1 MRPKVL
7 IIDDNEQSVDV
18 IASLILKAQLTP
30 VKATSLT
37 AAQHIFSHSA
47 PEDFLCAIVD
57 YRLPDAPIGQ
67 AIDFTLA
74 SFLPTIVTTEFLD
87 PETRAG
93 ILNKNVI
100 DYILKENEQVYEYLS
115 VLLSRLHKNKSEGV
129 LVVDNARVSRQR
141 STSLLQRHNFMTHE
155 ATTGQQGL
163 EALTRYSHIK
173 LVIVANK
180 LPDMSGIALLNEI
193 RKRASKDDI
202 AVIGLSDHSD
212 TGVSARF
219 IKSGANDYLAQ
230 PYGQEEF
237 LCRIMQNI
245 EYIENIE
252 LIRRA
257 ANSDFLTGLPNRRH
271 FFERAAAATQ
281 LVPKCQTLALI
292 DIDLFKS
299 VNDTYGHDCG
309 DYTLREIAKLVSST
323 FAAHIPARFGGE
335 EFCVFLPN
343 VDLPSAIQLFE
354 TFREALAQLTF
365 KFEGKTFHCTVSI
378 GLTAIATGGVN
389 SMLRKADEYLYQAKA
404 GGRNQVVYDP
414 ADEIF

>member
-7 IIDDNEQSVDV
+7 IIDDNEQSLDI
-18 IASLILKAQLTP
+18 IASLILKARLTP
-30 VKATSLT
+30 IKATSLT

-74 SFLPTIVTTEFLD
+74 SFLPTIVTTEYLD
-87 PETRAG
+87 SQTRTG
-93 ILNKNVI
+93 ILNKDVI

-115 VLLSRLHKNKSEGV
+115 ILLNRLHKNKREGV
-129 LVVDNARVSRQR
+129 LVVDNARASRQR
-141 STSLLQRHNFMTHE
+141 SISLLQRHNFITYK
-155 ATTGQQGL
+155 ATTGQEGL
-163 EALTRYSHIK
+163 DALTRYSHIK
-173 LVIVANK
+173 LVIAANT
-180 LPDMSGIALLNEI
+180 LPDMSGIELLNEI

-202 AVIGLSDHSD
+202 AVIGLSEHSD

-271 FFERAAAATQ
+271 FFERTAAASQ
-281 LVPKCQTLALI
+281 LVPICQALALI
-292 DIDLFKS
+292 DIDHFKKI
-299 VNDTYGHDCG
+299 NDTYGHDCG
-309 DYTLREIAKLVSST
+309 DYTLKEIAKLVSTT
-323 FAAHIPARFGGE
+323 FSDYIPARFGGE
-335 EFCVFLPN
+335 EFCVFMPN
-343 VDLPSAIQLFE
+343 IKLHTAVQIFND
-354 TFREALAQLTF
+354 FRQTLANIEF
-365 KFEGKTFHCTVSI
+365 RFEGQAFHCSVSI
-378 GLTAIATGGVN
+378 GVTSIEQGGIS
-389 SMLRKADEYLYQAKA
+389 SMLRKADEYLYQAKHN
-404 GGRNQVVYDP
+404 GRNRVEHDP
-414 ADEIF
+414 G

>member
-7 IIDDNEQSVDV
+7 IIDDNEHSLDV

-30 VKATSLT
+30 VRATSLT
-37 AAQHIFSHSA
+37 AAQHVFSRSA
-47 PEDFLCAIVD
+47 PEDFLCAVVD

-74 SFLPTIVTTEFLD
+74 SFLPTIVTTASLD
-87 PETRAG
+87 ADTRAG

-115 VLLSRLHKNKSEGV
+115 VLLSRLHKNKSLGV
-129 LVVDNARVSRQR
+129 LVVDNARVSRNR
-141 STSLLQRHNFMTHE
+141 ITSLLRRHNFMTYE
-155 ATTGQQGL
+155 AMTGQQGL
-163 EALTRYSHIK
+163 ESLTRYNHIK
-173 LVIVANK
+173 LVIVAND
-180 LPDMSGIALLNEI
+180 LPDSSGIKILSEI
-193 RKRASKDDI
+193 RQRAKKEDI
-202 AVIGLSDHSD
+202 AVIGLADSGD
-212 TGVSARF
+212 TGLSARF

-271 FFERAAAATQ
+271 FFERVAAATQ
-281 LVPKCQTLALI
+281 LAPICQCLALI
-292 DIDLFKS
+292 DIDHFKKI
-299 VNDTYGHDCG
+299 NDTYGHDCG

-323 FAAHIPARFGGE
+323 FSQHIPARFGGE
-335 EFCVFLPN
+335 EFCVFMPN
-343 VDLPSAIQLFE
+343 IGLQTAVKIFDD
-354 TFREALAQLTF
+354 FRQALADIEF
-365 KFEGKTFHCTVSI
+365 KFEGKVFHCAVSI
-378 GLTAIATGGVN
+378 GVTALEHGGVN
-389 SMLRKADEYLYQAKA
+389 GMLRKADEYLYQAKNT
-404 GGRNQVVYDP
+404 GRNRVEHDP
-414 ADEIF
+414 IRAS